1 MCNLYNITTTT
12 EALRQF
18 TKALRDRGG
27 WNQPTL
33 DIFPNVRAPVVR
45 VAKDG
50 QREITMLQ
58 WGMPTPPER
67 VKGNYDPGTTNIR
80 QPAYFHWRQWM
91 GVENRCIVP
100 ATSFAEPSPRKDT
113 NGKTPNVWF
122 ALGDDEPL
130 FAFPGIWTRWQGVRR
145 VRDGPGDFELFG
157 IFTTRPNAVVAPIHD
172 KAMPVILRSEE
183 EIRGSPH
190 RPTKPLS
197 FKGRCPTRHSRSWR
211 SPRKSETHRQFRS
224 KRGRSRRNCLH
235 SKPLFSRQV
244 RLTTVHAFDTNTRSS
259 RETVQLVRLGRSDTR
274 ANLIEMRSAA
284 QRISWTCSLGR
295 TVTSH
300 RIRCTGRWSPTWLAS
315 QAHAIAPSKP
325 TDKTS
330 P

>member
-18 TKALRDRGG
+18 TKALRDLGG

-80 QPAYFHWRQWM
+80 QPSYFHWRQWM

-183 EIRGSPH
+183 EI
-190 RPTKPLS
+190 
-197 FKGRCPTRHSRSWR
+197 
-211 SPRKSETHRQFRS
+211 
-224 KRGRSRRNCLH
+224 
-235 SKPLFSRQV
+235 
-244 RLTTVHAFDTNTRSS
+244 D
-259 RETVQLVRLGRSDTR
+259 
-274 ANLIEMRSAA
+274 
-284 QRISWTCSLGR
+284 
-295 TVTSH
+295 
-300 RIRCTGRWSPTWLAS
+300 TWLSAPADEALKL
-315 QAHAIAPSKP
+315 QRPLPDETLKIVAITEKERN
-325 TDKTS
+325 S
-330 P
+330 PAVSFETGAQPPQLSSL